1 MAIKNLNSTPNDLL
15 TAALEKQQQ
24 EIKQKPAPS
33 ASVGFNQSD
42 NSVVTKT
49 REPETAAVQDLPP
62 SYQDTMTPRHHDT
75 VIPRNQGD
83 LTDLV
88 RKAVKQFGK
97 EAATHRFT
105 LAEKNAIAE
114 VVFAYR
120 GKGIKTSENE
130 MTRIAI
136 NYLIFDYQLN
146 REKSILNQ
154 ILEKLN
160 F

>member
-1 MAIKNLNSTPNDLL
+1 MAIKNLNSTSNDLL

-24 EIKQKPAPS
+24 EIKQKPVPLAP
-33 ASVGFNQSD
+33 VGFNQSD
-42 NSVVTKT
+42 TAVVART
-49 REPETAAVQDLPP
+49 REPETTSDRSVQP
-62 SYQDTMTPRHHDT
+62 SQQDPMTPRHHDT
-75 VIPRNQGD
+75 VIPRDQGD
-83 LTDLV
+83 LTDMV

-136 NYLIFDYQLN
+136 NYLILEHQQHG
-146 REKSILNQ
+146 EKSILNQ